1 MRLFKQ
7 GMRQVNQTGAYGD
20 GILENNNAIMLKF
33 SSAFIM
39 SHDHILHRFIVA
51 LVIAS
56 TT

>member
-33 SSAFIM
+33 SSAFIHEPR
-39 SHDHILHRFIVA
+39 SY
-51 LVIAS
+51 S
-56 TT
+56 P